1 MISLNSAP
9 FSALGR
15 STARTMGIE
24 KLAIVEVP
32 WPLNSKDAPQTVDR
46 IAQMLQH
53 PIETKPVK

>member
-1 MISLNSAP
+1 
-9 FSALGR
+9 
-15 STARTMGIE
+15 MGIE